1 MASDIEKSLIDGG
14 LTPAAAK
21 VISNALANL
30 ATGRTNIGRQLAD
43 ATPTD
48 RMRMVDADTRRYV
61 LTNLDHPADDPFR
74 SRIRNTAS
82 QFTPRTSPHP
92 YQDSQ
97 PASSNPTLATPNVS
111 GGPFVSVSTST
122 SNEVAQAGVTLNV
135 KNAGGQHAR
144 LNPATGEIEA
154 VPIRVEIEP
163 KGFMEGSV
171 EETPQGTVIKL
182 RMIHPMFANQ
192 FPVWLTD
199 GTGATVGARRANGSF
214 TGPVGPFLSMYS
226 WTAD

>member
-14 LTPAAAK
+14 ITPAAAK
-21 VISNALANL
+21 VISNALANV

-48 RMRMVDADTRRYV
+48 SMRMIDADTRRYL
-61 LTNLDHPADDPFR
+61 LTNLDYPTDDPFR
-74 SRIRNTAS
+74 SRVRSTAS
-82 QFTPRTSPHP
+82 QFRPRTSPHP

-97 PASSNPTLATPNVS
+97 PASANPTLATPSVRP
-111 GGPFVSVSTST
+111 GQFVAVDTGT
-122 SNEVAQAGVTLNV
+122 ANEVAQSEVTLNV

-144 LNPATGEIEA
+144 LNPATGQVEA
-154 VPIRVEIEP
+154 VPLTVEIEP

-182 RMIHPMFANQ
+182 RLIHPMFANQ
-192 FPVWLTD
+192 VKFWLTD
-199 GTGATVGARRANGSF
+199 GTGATVGARRINS
-214 TGPVGPFLSMYS
+214 TNSGPTGPFLFLYG
-226 WTAD
+226 WTDD

>member
-21 VISNALANL
+21 VIANALGNV

-43 ATPTD
+43 ATPAD
-48 RMRMVDADTRRYV
+48 RMRMVDADTRRYL
-61 LTNLDHPADDPFR
+61 LTNLDYPTDDPFR

-97 PASSNPTLATPNVS
+97 PASANPTLSTPNVS

-122 SNEVAQAGVTLNV
+122 ANEVAQAGVTLNV

-144 LNPATGEIEA
+144 LNPATGEVEA

-163 KGFMEGSV
+163 QGFMEGAV

-182 RMIHPMFANQ
+182 RLIHPMFANQ
-192 FPVWLTD
+192 VKVWLTD
-199 GTGATVGARRANGSF
+199 GTGATVGARRINATNNG
-214 TGPVGPFLSMYS
+214 PAGPFLFLYG
-226 WTAD
+226 WTDD